1 MTDKPKQPEDQKSE
15 DPQSPDPQSEGP
27 AEPDS
32 PDNVTSKQDP
42 NADAKSEAVVPA
54 DASGKDKASDKS
66 NDTTIGDTKPAKV
79 DRRSPAK
86 KAANWSAFVLVLVL
100 LASIGGLSYYQWL
113 HQQNFQETVGQISEQ
128 VEQQSNRLS
137 QVSQSVDEVARSV
150 DSVQEEA
157 EQALQRMSQLTEQ
170 RQQQA
175 QQLQQQ
181 VEEQT
186 QQLERQVSGLRQQ
199 VQAISTTT
207 TEDWKLA
214 EAYYLTRLA
223 GQRLLM
229 ERDTESALALLQSA
243 DEIVRNYPDPDL
255 YPVREALSDDIA
267 ALRLADSVD
276 REGLYLQIGALSRQ
290 ISELQVAEPLN
301 YQSQHQPEEE
311 AAAETEPGTA
321 PAAEETRSIWESI
334 KHSFSRAMSK
344 LQDFIRIRQHDEAP
358 RPLADPERQLYL
370 RSSLQTALDTAQ
382 LALLR
387 EQPTIYQASLEKAQD
402 LLDDLY
408 AESTARENT
417 MAELRRLQNTEIV
430 QELPDISE
438 SQEALGRYLEQRH
451 RLAPQNGAAARDETG
466 EGQQ

>member
-1 MTDKPKQPEDQKSE
+1 MTDKPQQPEDQKS
-15 DPQSPDPQSEGP
+15 DDPQSEGP

-32 PDNVTSKQDP
+32 PDSGRSKQDP
-42 NADAKSEAVVPA
+42 TAAKSETATAA
-54 DASGKDKASDKS
+54 DVDGMDKS
-66 NDTTIGDTKPAKV
+66 ANKAAGGAKPPRV

-100 LASIGGLSYYQWL
+100 LAGIGGLSYYQWL
-113 HQQNFQETVGQISEQ
+113 HQQRFEETVAGISEQ
-128 VEQQSNRLS
+128 LEQQSSRLNE
-137 QVSQSVDEVARSV
+137 VSRSVDEVSRSV

-157 EQALQRMSQLTEQ
+157 EQALQRMSQLSEQ

-175 QQLQQQ
+175 QQLEQQI
-181 VEEQT
+181 EEQT
-186 QQLERQVSGLRQQ
+186 QQLEQQVSGLRQQ

-229 ERDTESALALLQSA
+229 ERDTDSALALLQAA
-243 DEIVRNYPDPDL
+243 DGIVRNYPDPDL

-276 REGLYLQIGALSRQ
+276 REGLYLRIGALSRQ
-290 ISELQVAEPLN
+290 ISELEVAEPLN
-301 YQSQHQPEEE
+301 YRPEQEE
-311 AAAETEPGTA
+311 TATETEPA
-321 PAAEETRSIWESI
+321 PVQVAEESRSIWESI

-344 LQDFIRIRQHDEAP
+344 LQGFIRIRQHDEAP

-387 EQPTIYQASLEKAQD
+387 EQPTIYQASLEKAQN

-417 MAELRRLQNTEIV
+417 MAELSRLQNTDIV
-430 QELPDISE
+430 QELPDISD
-438 SQEALGRYLEQRH
+438 SQEALGRYLERRH
-451 RLAPQNGAAARDETG
+451 RLAPQNGEASRDETR